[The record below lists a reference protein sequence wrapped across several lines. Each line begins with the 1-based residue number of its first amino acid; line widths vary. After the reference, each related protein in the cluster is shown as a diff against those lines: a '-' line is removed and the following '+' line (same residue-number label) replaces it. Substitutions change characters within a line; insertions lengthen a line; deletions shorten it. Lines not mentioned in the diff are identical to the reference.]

1 VSLDAEVRISLDS
14 FELVVDLT
22 VENGEVVAVLG
33 PNGSG
38 KTTLVRAL
46 AGLAPLSAG
55 HVILDGLVLDSPTT
69 RAFVAPERRHVGVV
83 FQDYSL
89 FSHLT
94 ALENVAFGPRCRGVS
109 KVDARR
115 RALEL
120 LEGMDL
126 AEHAGVRPGQ
136 LSGGQAQRVA
146 LARALAT
153 NPRML
158 LLDEPMAAL
167 DASTR
172 PSMRHHLRR
181 HLGAFDGPCVVVT
194 HDPVDAAALADRLV
208 IVEAGRVVQQGTV
221 REVAAHPRTPFVA
234 ELMGLN
240 LVRGR
245 AEGNRLVLD
254 NGTELQT
261 ASEATGDVFAVIAP
275 RDVAL
280 YASPPGGSPRNTW
293 PTHVDEVH
301 VLGQRVRVLLGG
313 PVRIAAEVTTEAIGE
328 LGLVEGVPVWA
339 SVKATQIDVYGA
351 DGD

>member
-1 VSLDAEVRISLDS
+1 MSLDAQVRVSLDS
-14 FELVVDLT
+14 FELVVDLP
-22 VENGEVVAVLG
+22 VEDGEVVAVLG

-55 HVILDGLVLDSPTT
+55 HVTLDGIVLESPTT
-69 RAFVAPERRHVGVV
+69 RVFVAPEHRHVGVV

-89 FSHLT
+89 FAHLT

-115 RALEL
+115 RAREL
-120 LEGMDL
+120 LEDMDL
-126 AEHAGVRPGQ
+126 ADHALVRPGQ

-153 NPRML
+153 HPRML

-172 PSMRHHLRR
+172 PSMRHQLRR

-208 IVEAGRVVQQGTV
+208 IIEAGRVVQQGTV

-245 AEGNRLVLD
+245 AEGTRLVLAD
-254 NGTELQT
+254 GTELQT
-261 ASEATGDVFAVIAP
+261 ASEAIGDVFAVIAP

-280 YASPPGGSPRNTW
+280 YSSPPGGSPRNTW
-293 PTHVDEVH
+293 PTRVVEVH
-301 VLGQRVRVLLGG
+301 VLGQRVRVLLDA